1 MSSRLSLVLA
11 LACLALWYVLLV
23 PVGVQAGAVHL
34 LMAAGVVL
42 LVRWWALR
50 PDSGQGS

>member
-1 MSSRLSLVLA
+1 MSSRFTLVLA
-11 LACLALWYVLLV
+11 LAALVLWFILLV

-34 LMAAGVVL
+34 LLASGVVL

-50 PDSGQGS
+50 PEGARPE

>member
-1 MSSRLSLVLA
+1 MSSRISLILA
-11 LACLALWYVLLV
+11 LAALALWFILVV

-34 LMAAGVVL
+34 LLATGVVL

-50 PDSGQGS
+50 PETKR

>member
-11 LACLALWYVLLV
+11 LATLALWYVLLV
-23 PVGVQAGAVHL
+23 PVGIKAGAVHL
-34 LMAAGVVL
+34 LLATGVVL

-50 PDSGQGS
+50 PEAKKQG

>member
-11 LACLALWYVLLV
+11 LVAFLLWYLLLI

-34 LMAAGVVL
+34 LLATGVVL

-50 PDSGQGS
+50 PDGPRPE